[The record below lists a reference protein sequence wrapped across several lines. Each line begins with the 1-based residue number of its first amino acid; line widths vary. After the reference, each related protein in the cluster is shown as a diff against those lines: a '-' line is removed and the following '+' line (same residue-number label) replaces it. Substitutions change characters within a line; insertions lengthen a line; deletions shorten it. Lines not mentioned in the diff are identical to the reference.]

1 MEIGLEKFEN
11 LWCIFKKD
19 KGVELWLN
27 KNKKWMQAV
36 NLGSTFNTKLYEY
49 CPYISPDLKYF
60 FFSSES
66 DVKWIDYH
74 YLVQKINTL
83 CKE

>member
-27 KNKKWMQAV
+27 KNKKWSKKDDRAGIKDYKKAEILLL
-36 NLGSTFNTKLYEY
+36 NLIKENECTTKQLWLE
-49 CPYISPDLKYF
+49 
-60 FFSSES
+60 
-66 DVKWIDYH
+66 V
-74 YLVQKINTL
+74 
-83 CKE
+83 

>member
-27 KNKKWMQAV
+27 KNKKWSKKDDRAGIKDYKKAE
-36 NLGSTFNTKLYEY
+36 NLLLNL
-49 CPYISPDLKYF
+49 LKDKVCITNQ
-60 FFSSES
+60 E
-66 DVKWIDYH
+66 WLEI
-74 YLVQKINTL
+74 
-83 CKE
+83 

>member
-27 KNKKWMQAV
+27 KNKEWSKKDDRAGIKDYKKAE
-36 NLGSTFNTKLYEY
+36 NLLLNL
-49 CPYISPDLKYF
+49 LK
-60 FFSSES
+60 
-66 DVKWIDYH
+66 DKVCITN
-74 YLVQKINTL
+74 Q
-83 CKE
+83 